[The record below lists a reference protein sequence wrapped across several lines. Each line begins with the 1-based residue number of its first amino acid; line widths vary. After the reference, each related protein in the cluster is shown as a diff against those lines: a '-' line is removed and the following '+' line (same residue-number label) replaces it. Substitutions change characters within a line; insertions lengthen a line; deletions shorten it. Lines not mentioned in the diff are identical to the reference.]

1 MKKLVVIVLAMLL
14 VLATASTAFA
24 KNTVGIALGFNAGQF
39 MVLGEWRTTTT
50 AASELSVQAGLGVS
64 NSSVVSIP
72 AEIGWKFDFLKITLN
87 NVRLG
92 NLVFGG
98 KAKAD
103 AYVAFGASG
112 NASLSASAG
121 LYVNWFINSR
131 WTVGTQFTILAL
143 GILPTL
149 EFLVPLSNITNATY
163 NLSSVSALKF
173 EFGYNKFILKGN
185 NFHVDLALELSF

>member
-1 MKKLVVIVLAMLL
+1 MKKSVVIVLAVLL

-24 KNTVGIALGFNAGQF
+24 KNTVGIALGFNTGQF

-50 AASELSVQAGLGVS
+50 TASELSIQAGLGVS
-64 NSSVVSIP
+64 NGSVVSIP
-72 AEIGWKFDFLKITLN
+72 AEVGWKFNFLKITLN

-92 NLVFGG
+92 HLVFGG
-98 KAKAD
+98 KVKAD
-103 AYVAFGASG
+103 AYVAFDASG

-143 GILPTL
+143 GVLPTL

-173 EFGYNKFILKGN
+173 EFGYNKFILKGK

>member
-1 MKKLVVIVLAMLL
+1 MKKSVVIVLAMLL
-14 VLATASTAFA
+14 VLTTTCTAFA

-50 AASELSVQAGLGVS
+50 TASELSVQAGLGVS
-64 NSSVVSIP
+64 NGSVVSIP
-72 AEIGWKFDFLKITLN
+72 AEIGWKFDFLRITLN
-87 NVRLG
+87 NVTLG
-92 NLVFGG
+92 HLVFGG

-131 WTVGTQFTILAL
+131 WTVGTQFVILAL
-143 GILPTL
+143 GVLPTL

-163 NLSSVSALKF
+163 NLSSVAALKF

-185 NFHVDLALELSF
+185 NFHADIALELSF